1 VAIGLRPIASP
12 LNADAVSSSAVECEG
27 APRDLGF
34 DQGAACAGVLRATRA
49 AQRLLERTTR
59 GSDAALARDLR
70 RHFPR
75 QAEILAGISAAAG
88 VPRAW
93 LERMLAR
100 ELAAAESAPAGSW
113 AVAAGAALT
122 AGAGLVA
129 RSLAGARIVRR
140 RRPEGG
146 FRSVEVTRPWLGTAL
161 AGVNERG
168 LAAAALEAPG
178 GAVGECAAPA
188 ALLIQ
193 DCLERFESLDAVLD
207 WCTGRPGGG
216 AATLLLADA
225 AGEVAGVEIAGAAR
239 RVLRPAEGLL
249 LAGEDASQA
258 GERAK
263 RLREAAPLGAEL
275 LAGGRFTE
283 SESVV
288 LDARARCLR
297 LGGAEFSA

>member
-1 VAIGLRPIASP
+1 MSA
-12 LNADAVSSSAVECEG
+12 AVECEG

-34 DQGAACAGVLRATRA
+34 DQGAACADALRAMRA
-49 AQRLLERTTR
+49 AQRLRERTAR
-59 GSDAALARDLR
+59 GSAAALARDLR

-75 QAEILAGISAAAG
+75 QAEVLAGLSVAAG

-100 ELAAAESAPAGSW
+100 ELADAEPGTAGGWALAVDAALAAGS
-113 AVAAGAALT
+113 
-122 AGAGLVA
+122 GLVA
-129 RSLAGARIVRR
+129 RSLAGERIVRR

-146 FRSVEVTRPWLGTAL
+146 FRSIEVTRPWLGTAL

-168 LAAAALEAPG
+168 LAALALEAPDAAPG
-178 GAVGECAAPA
+178 DCAAPG

-193 DCLERFESLDAVLD
+193 DCLERFESLDAALE
-207 WCTGRPGGG
+207 WCTGRPGGC

-225 AGEVAGVEIAGAAR
+225 AGEVAGVEIAGATR

-249 LAGEDASQA
+249 LAGGEASHA
-258 GERAK
+258 GDRAK

-275 LAGGRFTE
+275 LAERLFHE
-283 SESVV
+283 CEVVV

>member
-1 VAIGLRPIASP
+1 M
-12 LNADAVSSSAVECEG
+12 SSVVECEG
-27 APRDLGF
+27 SPRDLGL
-34 DQGAACAGVLRATRA
+34 DQGAACAAALRATRA
-49 AQRLLERTTR
+49 AQRMHERPVR

-75 QAEILAGISAAAG
+75 QAEVLAGMSVAAG

-100 ELAAAESAPAGSW
+100 ELVEAAPGSADAW
-113 AVAAGAALT
+113 VLAADATLA
-122 AGAGLVA
+122 AGAGLLA
-129 RSLAGARIVRR
+129 RCLSGERIVRR

-146 FRSVEVTRPWLGTAL
+146 FRSVEVTRPWLGTAF

-168 LAAAALEAPG
+168 LAAVTLEARG
-178 GAVGECAAPA
+178 GASGECAAPG

-193 DCLERFESLDAVLD
+193 DCLERFESLDAALD

-225 AGEVAGVEIAGAAR
+225 TGEVAGVEIAAAAR

-249 LAGEDASQA
+249 LAGADASD
-258 GERAK
+258 RAK

-275 LAGGRFTE
+275 LARRLFTGCE
-283 SESVV
+283 VVV
-288 LDARARCLR
+288 LDARTRSLR
-297 LGGAEFSA
+297 LGSAEFSA

>member
-1 VAIGLRPIASP
+1 M
-12 LNADAVSSSAVECEG
+12 SSAVECEG

-34 DQGAACAGVLRATRA
+34 DQGAACAAALQATRA
-49 AQRLLERTTR
+49 AQRLRERAAR
-59 GSDAALARDLR
+59 GSDAAFARDLR

-75 QAEILAGISAAAG
+75 QAEVLAGMSVAAG

-100 ELAAAESAPAGSW
+100 ELAEAAPGCAGAW
-113 AVAAGAALT
+113 ALAADAALAAGT
-122 AGAGLVA
+122 GLVA
-129 RSLAGARIVRR
+129 RTLAGERIVRR

-168 LAAAALEAPG
+168 LAVATVEARGGAPG
-178 GAVGECAAPA
+178 KCAAPG

-193 DCLERFESLDAVLD
+193 DCLERFESLDAALA

-225 AGEVAGVEIAGAAR
+225 TGEVAGVEIAAAAR

-249 LAGEDASQA
+249 LAGGDASHA
-258 GERAK
+258 GDRAK
-263 RLREAAPLGAEL
+263 RLREAAPLGAEF
-275 LAGGRFTE
+275 LAGRLFTE
-283 SESVV
+283 CEVVV
-288 LDARARCLR
+288 LDARARSLR
-297 LGGAEFSA
+297 LGSAEFSA